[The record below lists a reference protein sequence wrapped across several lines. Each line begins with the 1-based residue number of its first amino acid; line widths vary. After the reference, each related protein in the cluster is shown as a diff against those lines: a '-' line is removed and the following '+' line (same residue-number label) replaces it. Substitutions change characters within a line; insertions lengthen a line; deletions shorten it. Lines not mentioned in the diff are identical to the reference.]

1 MRNIRLIARLDVKT
15 EHLVKGIQLEG
26 LRKMGKPNDFAR
38 RYYDEG
44 IDEIIYMDI
53 VASLYERNSLLP
65 IIKQASD
72 DIFIPLTVGGGIRSV
87 EDARAALHSG
97 ADKVAVNTAAIKNP
111 ELISQIAKEFGSQ
124 CMVASIEAKRTG
136 PGAWEVYYDNGREKT
151 GIGVMDWV
159 KETVDRGAGE
169 ILLTSVDREG
179 GGKGMDVELIARIC
193 DAVSI
198 PVIASG
204 GVGEIAHIKSV
215 VESTKVSGVAIAK
228 IIHYKEASIAE
239 IKNELRSMSGVEV
252 R

>member
-1 MRNIRLIARLDVKT
+1 
-15 EHLVKGIQLEG
+15 
-26 LRKMGKPNDFAR
+26 
-38 RYYDEG
+38 
-44 IDEIIYMDI
+44 
-53 VASLYERNSLLP
+53 
-65 IIKQASD
+65 
-72 DIFIPLTVGGGIRSV
+72 
-87 EDARAALHSG
+87 
-97 ADKVAVNTAAIKNP
+97 
-111 ELISQIAKEFGSQ
+111 
-124 CMVASIEAKRTG
+124 
-136 PGAWEVYYDNGREKT
+136 
-151 GIGVMDWV
+151 
-159 KETVDRGAGE
+159 VDRGAGE